1 MVMRF
6 LPNSRLTSLLFRLT
20 RWEKTVAMVFLA
32 ALLLGSF
39 LPGRLIVAIS
49 DSLDHRLFFMTGF
62 NQDKI
67 KNGDYLI
74 FQGDKEEVEKHA
86 KPMLNKDL
94 DKLIK
99 KVGCVPGEVLTHDA
113 QGQFFCQGVFIGKAL
128 EADSLKRPLPQFQF
142 SGIVPEKNFFMIGTN
157 PRSYDSK
164 YFGFVHE
171 DLMIHKALPL
181 W

>member
-1 MVMRF
+1 MVMKFLQNNRF
-6 LPNSRLTSLLFRLT
+6 TSFLFRFS

-62 NQDKI
+62 NRDKI
-67 KNGDYLI
+67 KNGDYLV
-74 FQGDKEEVEKHA
+74 FQGNKEEVEKHA
-86 KPMLNKDL
+86 KPMLNKNL

-99 KVGCVPGEVLTHDA
+99 KVGCAPGEMLTRDT

-128 EADSLKRPLPQFQF
+128 EADSLKRPLPQFQY

-157 PRSYDSK
+157 LRSYDSR
-164 YFGFVHE
+164 YFGFVHA
-171 DLMIHKALPL
+171 DLMLHKALPL

>member
-1 MVMRF
+1 MKF
-6 LPNSRLTSLLFRLT
+6 LQNNRLASFLFRLT

-49 DSLDHRLFFMTGF
+49 DSLDYRLFFLTAI
-62 NQDKI
+62 NRDKI
-67 KNGDYLI
+67 KNGDYLV
-74 FQGDKEEVEKHA
+74 FQGDKNEVEKHA

-94 DKLIK
+94 DRLIK
-99 KVGCVPGEVLTHDA
+99 KVGCAPGEVLTHDA

-128 EADSLKRPLPQFQF
+128 EADSLKRPLPKFQF
-142 SGIVPEKNFFMIGTN
+142 SGHVPEGSFFMIGTN

-164 YFGFVHE
+164 YFGFV
-171 DLMIHKALPL
+171 DANQILHKALPL

>member
-1 MVMRF
+1 MAMRF
-6 LPNSRLTSLLFRLT
+6 PLINRLPSFLFRLT

-32 ALLLGSF
+32 ALLLGSL

-49 DSLDHRLFFMTGF
+49 DSLDYRLFFLTAISR
-62 NQDKI
+62 DKI
-67 KNGDYLI
+67 KNGDYVV
-74 FQGDKEEVEKHA
+74 FQGNKEEVEKHA
-86 KPMLNKDL
+86 KHMLNKDL
-94 DKLIK
+94 DRLIK
-99 KVGCVPGEVLTHDA
+99 KVGCAPGEMLIRDA
-113 QGQFFCQGVFIGKAL
+113 QRQFFCQGIFIGQAL

-164 YFGFVHE
+164 YFGFV
-171 DLMIHKALPL
+171 DADKMLHKALPL

>member
-1 MVMRF
+1 MS
-6 LPNSRLTSLLFRLT
+6 SRLAGFFFGLT

-32 ALLLGSF
+32 AMLLGSF
-39 LPGRLIVAIS
+39 LPGRLIVALS

-62 NQDKI
+62 NPDKI
-67 KNGDYLI
+67 ENGDYLV
-74 FQGDKEEVEKHA
+74 FQEDKEEVEKHA
-86 KPMLNKDL
+86 KPMLNNRL

-99 KVGCVPGEVLTHDA
+99 KVGCAPGEVLTRDA

-128 EADSLKRPLPQFQF
+128 AADSQKRPLPGFQY

-164 YFGFVHE
+164 YFGFV
-171 DLMIHKALPL
+171 DAGKILHKALPL

>member
-1 MVMRF
+1 MRF

-20 RWEKTVAMVFLA
+20 RWEKTVAMVVLA

-62 NQDKI
+62 NRDKI
-67 KNGDYLI
+67 KNGDYLV
-74 FQGDKEEVEKHA
+74 FQGNKEDVEKHA

-94 DKLIK
+94 DRLIK
-99 KVGCVPGEVLTHDA
+99 KVGCAPGEMLTRDT

-128 EADSLKRPLPQFQF
+128 KADSLKRPLTQFQF
-142 SGIVPEKNFFMIGTN
+142 SGIVPEKTFFMIGTN

-164 YFGFVHE
+164 YFGFV
-171 DLMIHKALPL
+171 DADKILHKALPL

>member
-1 MVMRF
+1 MRF
-6 LPNSRLTSLLFRLT
+6 LLNSRLAVILFGLT
-20 RWEKTVAMVFLA
+20 HREKTVAMVFLA

-39 LPGRLIVAIS
+39 LPGRLIVALS

-62 NQDKI
+62 NREKI
-67 KNGDYLI
+67 KNGDYLV
-74 FQGDKEEVEKHA
+74 FQGNKDEVEKHA
-86 KPMLNKDL
+86 KPMLNKKL

-99 KVGCVPGEVLTHDA
+99 KVGCAPGEALTRDA

-128 EADSLKRPLPQFQF
+128 IADSFKRPLPQFQY

-164 YFGFVHE
+164 YFGFV
-171 DLMIHKALPL
+171 DADKILHKALPL

>member
-6 LPNSRLTSLLFRLT
+6 LLNSRLAGILFGLT
-20 RWEKTVAMVFLA
+20 HREKTVAMVFLA
-32 ALLLGSF
+32 AMLLGSF
-39 LPGRLIVAIS
+39 LPGRLIVALS

-62 NQDKI
+62 NREKI
-67 KNGDYLI
+67 KNGDYLV
-74 FQGDKEEVEKHA
+74 FQGNKDEVEKHA
-86 KPMLNKDL
+86 KPMLNKKL

-99 KVGCVPGEVLTHDA
+99 KVGCAPGEALTRDA

-128 EADSLKRPLPQFQF
+128 IADSFKRPLPQFQY

-164 YFGFVHE
+164 YFGFV
-171 DLMIHKALPL
+171 DADKILHKALPL

>member
-1 MVMRF
+1 MKFLQNNRF
-6 LPNSRLTSLLFRLT
+6 TSLLLGLT
-20 RWEKTVAMVFLA
+20 RWEKTVAMVVLA
-32 ALLLGSF
+32 AVLLGSF

-62 NQDKI
+62 NRDKI
-67 KNGDYLI
+67 KNGDYLV
-74 FQGDKEEVEKHA
+74 FQGNKEEVEKHA

-94 DKLIK
+94 DMLIK
-99 KVGCVPGEVLTHDA
+99 KVGCAPGEMLTRDT

-128 EADSLKRPLPQFQF
+128 SLDSLKRPLPQFHF

-164 YFGFVHE
+164 YFGFV
-171 DLMIHKALPL
+171 DADKILHKALPL